1 MKKTTAPTPPDLAG
15 ANVAY
20 CKRLA
25 ELAQESQQRWLQL
38 GQRLAGDTAGQ
49 YFASFGPLKVDGNWQ
64 KIAPALGEATRKH
77 WQCQLEASQAIT
89 MPRSKTRRRW
99 PPVSA
104 KPSAAGSAMPRL
116 RPRAASRPRR

>member
-49 YFASFGPLKVDGNWQ
+49 YFAS
-64 KIAPALGEATRKH
+64 
-77 WQCQLEASQAIT
+77 
-89 MPRSKTRRRW
+89 
-99 PPVSA
+99 VSYTHLTL
-104 KPSAAGSAMPRL
+104 PTTPYV
-116 RPRAASRPRR
+116 